1 MKIFV
6 CTAPRCNQEF
16 TDPMAANFHEYIE
29 HPALGLVI
37 KVTEEETQNGKGL
50 NHGI

>member
-16 TDPMAANFHEYIE
+16 TDPMAANFHEFIK
-29 HPALGLVI
+29 HPALGLCI
-37 KVTEEETQNGKGL
+37 ERRDEPQQGEAQ
-50 NHGI
+50 